1 VSEKDLGDA
10 KTGIVLTDLVTNY
23 KAEGFLFDRLVVESS
38 IGEVYPK
45 GFRMFHRVSTKDN
58 RLIALAE
65 VGVIGFNY
73 KKRGL
78 AKLPEQFLSSCA
90 KLMVS

>member
-10 KTGIVLTDLVTNY
+10 KTGIVLTDLVANY
-23 KAEGFLFDRLVVESS
+23 KAEGILFDRLVVESS
-38 IGEVYPK
+38 IGEVHAR

-65 VGVIGFNY
+65 AGIIAFNY
-73 KKRGL
+73 KKRILAKIPEQLLSAL
-78 AKLPEQFLSSCA
+78 AKLMIS
-90 KLMVS
+90 